1 MSEARKAL
9 TQALALAAL
18 SVVVGAAVQFPLVGR
33 FLAGEFRDSFFRAA
47 DYPGIRMIALAEAED
62 LWASGTAVVLDARA
76 ETFFGRGR
84 VPGAR
89 NVPGEG
95 EGTAL
100 PDGVL
105 ALPRDRTLVV
115 YCEGGDCL
123 SSLALAKRLHDAG
136 FRDIRVFGGG
146 WEEWR
151 GAGLPEEGDRDQE

>member
-1 MSEARKAL
+1 MTEARRTF
-9 TQALALAAL
+9 TQALALGAL
-18 SVVVGAAVQFPLVGR
+18 AVAVGAAVNVPLVKR
-33 FLAGEFRDSFFRAA
+33 FARGEFRDSFFRAA

-76 ETFFGRGR
+76 EAFFGRGR

-89 NVPGEG
+89 NVPAEG
-95 EGTAL
+95 DGAAL

-105 ALPRDRTLVV
+105 ALPRDAVLVV
-115 YCEGGDCL
+115 YCEGGACQ
-123 SSLALAKRLHDAG
+123 SSLALARKLHDAG

-146 WEEWR
+146 WEEWQ